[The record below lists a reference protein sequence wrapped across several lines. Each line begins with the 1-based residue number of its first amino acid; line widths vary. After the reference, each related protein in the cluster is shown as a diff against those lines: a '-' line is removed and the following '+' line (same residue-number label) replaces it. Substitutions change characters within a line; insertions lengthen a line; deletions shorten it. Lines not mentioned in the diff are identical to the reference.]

1 MDVVRRLVESR
12 PDMWALETASPKGP
26 RKINDFIYCSPGV
39 SNAYMLLADGGRI
52 VINTGMGFEAPAHIA
67 NFAQVCPGPTPY
79 IILTQ
84 GHVDHVGGVS
94 QFREPGTQVIAQR
107 ANPDCQADDAR
118 IATIRSQQSSVW
130 FPRPTGMLTG
140 KVSLPAGVVQDR
152 PTPDILF
159 DDRFDLEF
167 GGLRLELLSVPGGE
181 TVDSLAVH
189 LPDHGIVFTGNM
201 FGPLFP
207 HFPNLYTI
215 RGDRYRY
222 AEPYMASLARV
233 RALEPEM
240 LVTGHFEPIVGRDLI
255 RTCLD
260 RLEAAVDH
268 VHRSTLA
275 GLNADKDIWTLMRE
289 IQLPDELYVGQAYGK
304 VSWGVRSTWEAYLG
318 WFKGAHTSDLYAT
331 PPHRIFP
338 ELVRLAGLDAIIAR
352 GRELAAA
359 GDLDAA
365 VLMAE
370 AALESE
376 PAGADARR
384 FARDVHAQMLDRS
397 GGRNFWEV
405 GWLKHKIAALEAP
418 AAE

>member
-1 MDVVRRLVESR
+1 MDVVKRLVEAR
-12 PDMWALETASPKGP
+12 PDMWALDTASPRP
-26 RKINDFIYCSPGV
+26 LQKINDFIYCSPGV
-39 SNAYMLLADGGRI
+39 SNAYMLLAEGGRI

-67 NFAQVCPGPTPY
+67 NFAQVCPGPTPH

-140 KVSLPAGVVQDR
+140 KVGLPAGVVQDR

-181 TVDSLAVH
+181 TIDSLAVH
-189 LPDHGIVFTGNM
+189 LPDHGIVFSGNM

-240 LVTGHFEPIVGRDLI
+240 LITGHFDPIVGRDLI
-255 RTCLD
+255 RACLD
-260 RLEAAVDH
+260 RLEAAVDY
-268 VHRSTLA
+268 VHRTTLA
-275 GLNADKDIWTLMRE
+275 GLNAGKDIWTLMRE
-289 IQLPDELYVGQAYGK
+289 VQLPDELYVGQAYGK
-304 VSWGVRSTWEAYLG
+304 VSWCVRATWEAYLG
-318 WFKGAHTSDLYAT
+318 WFKGDHTSDLYAS

-338 ELVRLAGLDAIIAR
+338 ELVRLAGLGAVLDR
-352 GRELAAA
+352 GRRLLAE
-359 GDLDAA
+359 GDLESA
-365 VLMAE
+365 VLLAE
-370 AALESE
+370 AALESD
-376 PAGADARR
+376 PADAAARG
-384 FARDVHAQMLDRS
+384 FAREVHQRMLDS
-397 GGRNFWEV
+397 CDGTNFWEV
-405 GWLKHKIAALEAP
+405 GWLKHRIAALEGP
-418 AAE
+418 AA